1 MADKCKCECP
11 ECMPEWLAT
20 FGDLMSLLLCFFVL
34 LLSMATMDAKKIE
47 EAVGSLQGSMGVL
60 SGGTITKTSIKKGT
74 PTTQSPIPKNAS
86 AMEKE
91 VSKAVKD
98 MNEIINEGTGSAISM
113 EEAEEGLIVHLPAD
127 ISFKSG
133 TAEIYNEDSILFL
146 KRLALII
153 KTIPPETQV
162 QVRGFTDNS
171 PLPKSSPYTDNWE
184 LSGARALTVV
194 KNLIKFGINPKRLS
208 FAGYGPAHPV
218 TTNATAEGRKK
229 NRRVDIIFFAQ
240 KNLAKNAK
248 AIQKSVLDM
257 KK

>member
-1 MADKCKCECP
+1 MAKKCKCECP

-34 LLSMATMDAKKIE
+34 LLSMSTMDAKKIE
-47 EAVGSLQGSMGVL
+47 EAIGSLQGSMGIL
-60 SGGTITKTSIKKGT
+60 EGGTITRNSIKKGT
-74 PTTQSPIPKNAS
+74 PTTESPIPKNAS

-91 VSKAVKD
+91 VSQAVQEF
-98 MNEIINEGTGSAISM
+98 NELKQGMSGSAISM

-127 ISFKSG
+127 IAFKPG

-153 KTIPPETQV
+153 KTLPPEVQV
-162 QVRGFTDNS
+162 QIRGFTDNS
-171 PLPKSSPYTDNWE
+171 LLPKTSPYQDNWE
-184 LSGARALTVV
+184 LSGARALTVLRY
-194 KNLIKFGINPKRLS
+194 LIKFRISPKRLS

-218 TTNATAEGRKK
+218 TTNATPEGRKK

-240 KNLAKNAK
+240 KNIPKSAK
-248 AIQKSVLDM
+248 AIQKSILDM